1 MKAPT
6 VTMQSEKNSRA
17 ESSFGRFQNTR
28 APIAKITNSCR
39 NQMNDQT

>member
-6 VTMQSEKNSRA
+6 VTMQSTKKSRA

-28 APIAKITNSCR
+28 APIAKISSSCR
-39 NQMNDQT
+39 NQTQDQT